1 MRLTQEEKI
10 QRKTKEVFADE
21 WDGIDTVAVNL
32 AVLTGV
38 LSDRSALDWTTPPES
53 RCRIEQK
60 FLRQPGVTAYN
71 VLIPSQSRAFARK
84 FREFA
89 GPEVFEMVRAHVFN
103 VPKYMGR
110 KPRVKHLPKA
120 QGKRPARLPKREAE
134 NLELISFVVE
144 RIIPFG
150 QLLDKRLDKHDRDVR
165 LLPGH
170 RGPKVAVPR
179 QALKKEWNR
188 THHRVKSGD
197 VLMTKFHRA
206 ARKPHLC
213 REFLQQV
220 GSEIGEAWAQQEA
233 ALAELRGCFARL
245 SDAERAK
252 LAAPIDAEAVIRKWE
267 ASPEGKASRE
277 KLETL
282 RKKSQDLR
290 RRQRARFSSDEE
302 YQEWKAKRDAEREE
316 EWRASLTRRDLI
328 QKRVRWLVWQL
339 PDEAPGEEWQLWQS
353 PLRDWFLP
361 EARGEPTRF
370 HFWSRT

>member
-1 MRLTQEEKI
+1 M
-10 QRKTKEVFADE
+10 
-21 WDGIDTVAVNL
+21 
-32 AVLTGV
+32 
-38 LSDRSALDWTTPPES
+38 S
-53 RCRIEQK
+53 
-60 FLRQPGVTAYN
+60 
-71 VLIPSQSRAFARK
+71 
-84 FREFA
+84 
-89 GPEVFEMVRAHVFN
+89 
-103 VPKYMGR
+103 
-110 KPRVKHLPKA
+110 
-120 QGKRPARLPKREAE
+120 
-134 NLELISFVVE
+134 
-144 RIIPFG
+144 
-150 QLLDKRLDKHDRDVR
+150 
-165 LLPGH
+165 
-170 RGPKVAVPR
+170 
-179 QALKKEWNR
+179 
-188 THHRVKSGD
+188 SGD
-197 VLMTKFHRA
+197 VLMAQYYRA
-206 ARKPHLC
+206 AARPHLC